1 MRKCMLLLERVWRKG
16 VSLLHWSFKR
26 FGSGREFCI
35 LHVHQPSPLIPTL
48 LGKLPASQA
57 SPEVVSAFRM
67 KERDE
72 MKNLLD
78 YYLSICSEVKVIFN
92 SASHLYVYSEC
103 FFLTNNGELDWSG
116 TVLDVMMVLQDQTYF
131 ILFSHLRK
139 IVMLQ
144 VNASIITTEADQVQK
159 AIIEL
164 ANIHGIRKLVIGA
177 VPENLV
183 SSVKIVGMSC
193 MKVKK
198 SSSKAY
204 YASKNA
210 PLSCELWFVNKGK
223 LVWMREASE
232 GPSSLPSCNQAETL
246 TAETLRSRSL
256 QYHNTASSFPSENF
270 RSRSTTSIK
279 SAPITDWIQTEPIYI
294 SPMSPTLSGSV
305 SGCFPHSDQSLLRTR
320 SSTSSGYTSA
330 ERIST
335 DSDSKLE
342 EDSLWGRLRE
352 ARLETEELRNQ
363 AYIELLKCK
372 NLELEAMEAISKVTM
387 ILIYT
392 NTDCLT
398 FFPLLITTL
407 KEKETKKQS
416 EKSKKKLGTLVKVFE
431 SAHAREVKLR
441 KEAEDALG
449 TTIQEQEV
457 LLEEKEKVTGEL
469 HKTMRNVALLDS
481 RAQEANRRRDQA
493 AGELKFIQTSIAT
506 LQQEKQRLRQQKM
519 EAVRWLERWRS
530 RGQAGATNCNGFIG
544 FVEDLPES
552 AEFSLADLQTA
563 TCDFS
568 ESFKLGEGGFGCVY
582 KGEMLGRTV
591 AIKTLHP
598 HNMQGQSEFQQEV
611 RVLSKLQHPHLV
623 TLLGACPE
631 AWALVYEYLPKGS
644 LQDCV
649 FRKSNISPLTWKDR
663 ARIAAEIASALC
675 FLHSSKPEKIVH
687 GDLKLQNILLDSEL
701 SCKICDFGICRL
713 LTEESL
719 YYPSFNRG
727 SVPKGAFP
735 YADPEFHRNGVLTPK
750 TDIYSFG
757 VIILQ
762 LLTGRLPLGL
772 VAEVRKAVDRPDLT
786 PTLVRE
792 LEQLHVSEERPVPSF
807 FLCPILQE
815 IMHDPQVAADG
826 FTYEGK
832 ALRDWL
838 ENGRETS
845 PMTNLKLSHLQLTPN
860 HALRLAIQ
868 DWLCRS

>member
-1 MRKCMLLLERVWRKG
+1 MEVLREAQRPHHQLSGILFSRKVSSCQLPEIVEEDSNEKVYVAVGKG
-16 VSLLHWSFKR
+16 VEKSVSLLHWSFKR

-72 MKNLLD
+72 MKHLLD
-78 YYLSICSEVKVIFN
+78 YYLSVCSEVK
-92 SASHLYVYSEC
+92 
-103 FFLTNNGELDWSG
+103 
-116 TVLDVMMVLQDQTYF
+116 
-131 ILFSHLRK
+131 
-139 IVMLQ
+139 

-177 VPENLV
+177 VPEN
-183 SSVKIVGMSC
+183 C

-305 SGCFPHSDQSLLRTR
+305 SGCFPHYDQSLLRTR

-335 DSDSKLE
+335 DSDSKFE

-352 ARLETEELRNQ
+352 ASLEAEELRNQ
-363 AYIELLKCK
+363 AYVELLKCK
-372 NLELEAMEAISKVTM
+372 NLELEAMEAISK
-387 ILIYT
+387 
-392 NTDCLT
+392 
-398 FFPLLITTL
+398 
-407 KEKETKKQS
+407 
-416 EKSKKKLGTLVKVFE
+416 VKVFE

-449 TTIQEQEV
+449 TMIQEQEV

-719 YYPSFNRG
+719 CYPSFNRG

-772 VAEVRKAVDRPDLT
+772 VAEVRKAVSCGNWTSILDSSAGDWPTFVARRLLDLGLQCCELYGRDRPDLT

-792 LEQLHVSEERPVPSF
+792 LEQLHVTEERPVPSF

>member
-1 MRKCMLLLERVWRKG
+1 MQLVKDSVKGMEIEYIDIAPLPMLNTDLEVNG
-16 VSLLHWSFKR
+16 TY
-26 FGSGREFCI
+26 
-35 LHVHQPSPLIPTL
+35 PL
-48 LGKLPASQA
+48 
-57 SPEVVSAFRM
+57 VVEAFRQKIL
-67 KERDE
+67 KELQPDPEPE
-72 MKNLLD
+72 MG
-78 YYLSICSEVKVIFN
+78 IEV
-92 SASHLYVYSEC
+92 
-103 FFLTNNGELDWSG
+103 
-116 TVLDVMMVLQDQTYF
+116 
-131 ILFSHLRK
+131 SHLRK

-177 VPENLV
+177 VPEN
-183 SSVKIVGMSC
+183 C

-305 SGCFPHSDQSLLRTR
+305 SGCFPHYDQSLLRTR

-335 DSDSKLE
+335 DSDSKFE

-352 ARLETEELRNQ
+352 ASLEAEELRNQ
-363 AYIELLKCK
+363 AYVELLKCK
-372 NLELEAMEAISKVTM
+372 NLELEAMEAISK
-387 ILIYT
+387 
-392 NTDCLT
+392 
-398 FFPLLITTL
+398 
-407 KEKETKKQS
+407 
-416 EKSKKKLGTLVKVFE
+416 VKVFE

-449 TTIQEQEV
+449 TMIQEQEV

-719 YYPSFNRG
+719 CYPSFNRG

-772 VAEVRKAVDRPDLT
+772 VAEVRKAVSCGNWTSILDSSAGDWPTFVARRLLDLGLQCCELYGRDRPDLT

-792 LEQLHVSEERPVPSF
+792 LEQLHVTEERPVPSF

>member
-1 MRKCMLLLERVWRKG
+1 MEVLREAQRPHHQLSGILFSRKVSSCQLPEIVEEDSNEKVYVAVGKGVERG

-72 MKNLLD
+72 MKHLLD
-78 YYLSICSEVKVIFN
+78 YYLSVCSEVK
-92 SASHLYVYSEC
+92 
-103 FFLTNNGELDWSG
+103 
-116 TVLDVMMVLQDQTYF
+116 
-131 ILFSHLRK
+131 
-139 IVMLQ
+139 

-177 VPENLV
+177 VPEN
-183 SSVKIVGMSC
+183 C

-305 SGCFPHSDQSLLRTR
+305 SGCFPHYDQSLLRTR

-335 DSDSKLE
+335 DSDSKFE

-352 ARLETEELRNQ
+352 ASLEAEELRNQ
-363 AYIELLKCK
+363 AYVELLKCK
-372 NLELEAMEAISKVTM
+372 NLELEAMEAISK
-387 ILIYT
+387 
-392 NTDCLT
+392 
-398 FFPLLITTL
+398 
-407 KEKETKKQS
+407 
-416 EKSKKKLGTLVKVFE
+416 VKVFE

-449 TTIQEQEV
+449 TMIQEQEV

-719 YYPSFNRG
+719 CYPSFNRG

-772 VAEVRKAVDRPDLT
+772 VAEVRKAVSCGNWTSILDSSAGDWPTFVARRLLDLGLQCCELYGRDRPDLT

-792 LEQLHVSEERPVPSF
+792 LEQLHVTEERPVPSF